1 MAFAEDYI
9 DVAARITEFRQKH
22 PEGSLR
28 MAEPFRVEFIDG
40 QAYIAY
46 MAAAYRTPDDPAP
59 GMGAAWEPVPGKT
72 PYTKGSELQN
82 AETSAW
88 GRAIVAAGAA
98 DAKKVA
104 SANEVANRRNDEGA
118 PAETVPSCVVCGK
131 SLAGGGRVKV
141 ENGTKIHWDC
151 A

>member
-1 MAFAEDYI
+1 MAGFADDYN
-9 DVAARITEFRQKH
+9 DVAARIAEFRTKH
-22 PEGSLR
+22 PDGSLKCV
-28 MAEPFRVEFIDG
+28 EWHVEFING
-40 QAYIAY
+40 EAYVAY
-46 MAAAYRTPDDPAP
+46 TAAAFRDREDPEP
-59 GMGAAWEPVPGKT
+59 GNGAAWEPVPGKT
-72 PYTKGSELQN
+72 NFTRGSELQN

-118 PAETVPSCVVCGK
+118 PVESVPTCEVCSK

-141 ENGTKIHWDC
+141 EGGKKIHWEC

>member
-1 MAFAEDYI
+1 MAGFADDYN
-9 DVAARITEFRQKH
+9 DVAARIAEFRYKH

-28 MAEPFRVEFIDG
+28 CVDWRIEFVNG
-40 QAYIAY
+40 EAFVAYT
-46 MAAAYRTPDDPAP
+46 AAAHRDRDDPAP
-59 GMGAAWEPVPGKT
+59 GIGAAWEPVPGKT
-72 PYTKGSELQN
+72 NFTRGSELQN

-118 PAETVPSCVVCGK
+118 TSEAVPACAVCSK

-141 ENGTKIHWDC
+141 ENGEKIHWEC